1 MPIKLHE
8 RAGFEMVGV
17 TPACSYKNGRWLD
30 QVLMQKALG
39 PGDMKPPDRHP

>member
-17 TPACSYKNGRWLD
+17 IPACGYKNGRWLD
-30 QVLMQKALG
+30 QLLMQKALG
-39 PGDMKPPDRHP
+39 PGDMEPPDRHP